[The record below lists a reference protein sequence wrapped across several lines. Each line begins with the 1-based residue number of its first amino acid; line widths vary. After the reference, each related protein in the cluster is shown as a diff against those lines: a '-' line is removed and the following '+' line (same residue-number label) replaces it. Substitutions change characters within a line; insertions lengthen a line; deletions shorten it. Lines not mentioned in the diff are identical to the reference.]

1 MTTAAPAAAGAGF
14 FGPASLALQASGAL
28 MGIVSSY
35 YSAKSQKSALRH
47 QAEIAEINAGLAELA
62 AQNETLAGQRE
73 EQKLRLRTGGIK
85 AGQRVAMAAN
95 GIDIANSPT
104 AQNILNSTDIL
115 GEIDAQ
121 TIQANAVRSAWGYR
135 TQASNLT
142 SEAAMARATASG
154 ISPGMSALSSMLTG
168 AGQVASSWYSL
179 NKAGALTRTTKAGA
193 MPTSAGSS
201 YVDRSGY
208 A

>member
-35 YSAKSQKSALRH
+35 YSAKSQKSSLRY
-47 QAEIAEINAGLAELA
+47 QAEIAEINAGLAELS
-62 AQNETLAGQRE
+62 AQNELLAGQRE
-73 EQKLRLRTGGIK
+73 EQKLRMRTGAIK

-142 SEAAMARATASG
+142 SEAAAGRATASG

-179 NKAGALTRTTKAGA
+179 NKVGALPKAG
-193 MPTSAGSS
+193 
-201 YVDRSGY
+201 
-208 A
+208 

>member
-1 MTTAAPAAAGAGF
+1 
-14 FGPASLALQASGAL
+14 

-35 YSAKSQKSALRH
+35 YSAKSQKSSLRY
-47 QAEIAEINAGLAELA
+47 QAEIAEINAGLAELS
-62 AQNETLAGQRE
+62 AQNELLAGQRE
-73 EQKLRLRTGGIK
+73 EQKLRMRTGSIK

-121 TIQANAVRSAWGYR
+121 TIQANALRSAWGYR
-135 TQASNLT
+135 TQATNLT
-142 SEAAMARATASG
+142 NEATMARSTASG
-154 ISPGMSALSSMLTG
+154 ISPGMAAASSLLTG
-168 AGQVASSWYSL
+168 AGQVAGSWYLL
-179 NKAGALTRTTKAGA
+179 NKAGAFAPRPKAGG
-193 MPTSAGSS
+193 TLDSAGGS
-201 YVDRSGY
+201 YLNVSGY